1 MKTVP
6 PIIIL
11 ICCFCQLQLNA
22 QAPAFNIE
30 VESQTYSIEE
40 RMTEHHVNGL
50 SYIAVK
56 NFEIDTIIYKGY
68 RDAENELPVDEN
80 TLFQMGS
87 MTGALT
93 KFAIIRL
100 VNDGKIDLEA
110 AANDYLKSW
119 KIPEQ
124 SFTKKKPIT
133 VRDLLMQKRGMN
145 DIYKPKGY
153 LPNTPTPTL
162 IQILN
167 GEKPSNLGAMIAKK
181 DINKSGNSS
190 MVNNMILQQIL
201 EDMYD
206 KSFAEIIETAV
217 FQPLRMS
224 KSLIRTELSI
234 AEKENAAIGYEQ
246 NKGKRIEGDRRIHP
260 ELGVAGLWS
269 TPEDYMKFVLHLF
282 KAANGTDNTLIK
294 QELAQACIEP
304 ETGNTALVLLKNGNN
319 YWGGAPEGFYS
330 QFQGD
335 AKTGNIIVACT
346 NKHLC
351 WKFINWEML
360 PTGTKYLEN

>member
-1 MKTVP
+1 MKTIQ

-11 ICCFCQLQLNA
+11 LCCFCQMQLNG
-22 QAPAFNIE
+22 QSPVFNIE
-30 VESQTYSIEE
+30 IESQTYSIEE
-40 RMTEHHVNGL
+40 RMAEHQVNGM

-68 RDAENELPVDEN
+68 RDAEHQLPVDEN

-100 VNDGKIDLEA
+100 VNEGKIDLDA

-119 KIPEQ
+119 KIPQQ
-124 SFTKKKPIT
+124 SFTKNKPIT
-133 VRDLLMQKRGMN
+133 VRDLLTQKRGMN

-167 GEKPSNLGAMIAKK
+167 GEKPSNLGAMIPKK
-181 DINKSGNSS
+181 DRNKSGNSS

-201 EDMYD
+201 EDMHA

-217 FQPLRMS
+217 FQPLQMN
-224 KSLIRTELSI
+224 KSLIRAELSDK
-234 AEKENAAIGYEQ
+234 EKENAAVGYEQ
-246 NKGKRIEGDRRIHP
+246 DKEKRIEGDRWVYP

-269 TPEDYMKFVLHLF
+269 TPEDYMKFVLHVF
-282 KAANGTDNTLIK
+282 KAANGIDNTLIN
-294 QELAQACIEP
+294 QDLAQASIEP
-304 ETGNTALVLLKNGNN
+304 ETGNTALILLKNGTN

-335 AKTGNIIVACT
+335 AKTGNIIVAST

-351 WKFINWEML
+351 WKFINWELL
-360 PTGTKYLEN
+360 PTGTKYLKN